1 MILLGHN
8 GAGKSTFIN
17 YLLGFYVDIK
27 DHPFLVNFK
36 DHLLDIDKKDLGYA
50 PEAALLD
57 LNMSA
62 QDYFNMMAKLREVKE
77 FDPIELLKSVAL
89 EVELDMPIKKYSKG
103 MKQRLLLA
111 IALLGKPKTLVLDEP
126 TSGLDPF
133 GRLEI
138 EKLLIKLKNSHD
150 FIISTHSLDL
160 AMALEDEVWI
170 LKEGKIEYKGYPKDI
185 DELEELLL
193 MYRPKRIQ

>member
-17 YLLGFYVDIK
+17 FLLGFYVTLS
-27 DHPFLVNFK
+27 DHPFLPHFK
-36 DHLLDIDKKDLGYA
+36 DHLPRIDKKDIGYA

-62 QDYFNMMAKLREVKE
+62 KDYFDMMAALRDIKE
-77 FDPIELLKSVAL
+77 FDANELLRNVAL
-89 EVELDMPIKKYSKG
+89 EVELNMPIKKYSKG

-111 IALLGKPKTLVLDEP
+111 LALLGKPKTLILDEP

-138 EKLLIKLKNSHD
+138 EKLLISLKKDHS
-150 FIISTHSLDL
+150 FIISTHSLEL
-160 AMALEDEVWI
+160 ALALEDEIWI
-170 LKEGKIEYKGYPKDI
+170 LKEGKIEYKGYPKSLK
-185 DELEELLL
+185 ELEELLL
-193 MYRPKRIQ
+193 KHRPEKIQ

>member
-1 MILLGHN
+1 MILVGNN

-17 YLLGFYVDIK
+17 YLLGFYNSEK
-27 DHPFLVNFK
+27 DHPFLPNFK
-36 DHLLDIDKKDLGYA
+36 DYLLNIDKNDLGYA

-62 QDYFNMMAKLREVKE
+62 MDYFKMMASLREVKE
-77 FDPIELLKSVAL
+77 FDPKELLKSVAL
-89 EVELDMPIKKYSKG
+89 EVDLKMPIKKYSKG

-111 IALLGKPKTLVLDEP
+111 IALLGKPKILVLDEP

-138 EKLLIKLKNSHD
+138 EKLLIKLKKDHSY
-150 FIISTHSLDL
+150 IISTHSLDL
-160 AMALEDEVWI
+160 ALALEDEIWI
-170 LKEGKIEYKGYPKDI
+170 LKEGRVEYRGYPKDI

-193 MYRPKRIQ
+193 RYRPEKIQ

>member
-17 YLLGFYVDIK
+17 FLLGFYVRLS
-27 DHPFLVNFK
+27 DHPFLPHFK
-36 DHLLDIDKKDLGYA
+36 KFLPKLNKKDLGYA

-62 QDYFNMMAKLREVKE
+62 RDYFDMIATLRGVKRY
-77 FDPIELLKSVAL
+77 DADTLLKKVAL
-89 EVELDMPIKKYSKG
+89 DVDTNMPIKKYSKG
-103 MKQRLLLA
+103 MKQRFLLSL
-111 IALLGKPKTLVLDEP
+111 ALLGNPKTLVLDEP

-138 EKLLIKLKNSHD
+138 EKLLIGLKSDHD
-150 FIISTHSLDL
+150 FIISTHSLEL
-160 AMALEDEVWI
+160 AMAMEDEIWI
-170 LKEGKIEYKGYPKDI
+170 LKEGKIEYRGYPKSI
-185 DELEELLL
+185 EELKSLL
-193 MYRPKRIQ
+193 LQHRPEKIQ